1 MLLREET
8 LARHQDSAWDKLA
21 TIMAGLMGVGIG
33 VVAGFV
39 ASEMVGEVNSGRV
52 KRAVRRIKNLDETA
66 TDPMDLEREII
77 AALEENSATQGM
89 DIVVRTLGDSVAE
102 LTGTA
107 PSRSAR
113 DLAGKVARS
122 APGASTVVNRILVRG
137 LDIPVDTRI
146 PAQSNS

>member
-1 MLLREET
+1 M
-8 LARHQDSAWDKLA
+8 
-21 TIMAGLMGVGIG
+21 
-33 VVAGFV
+33 